1 MPDPSDRLPPRDAT
15 LAGPVSAPVT
25 ISWDTWGVPHVQAR
39 TRRDLAFGL
48 GYATAQEHLWRLEYC
63 RRQARGTLAA
73 VLGKG
78 ALQSD
83 RTMRLVALGRH
94 ADERWQREPEIVV
107 ESLLGLAEGINAWR
121 ERAIALRLLPVE
133 FEWLGFE
140 PAPWSAADSVAVW
153 KGRWW
158 MLTSRLENVAL
169 AEAARRYLPPSL
181 LDAFMATELGEET
194 IVPPELTPWLAA
206 GAGAGRVPGGSDTG
220 EGSNNWAVAGA
231 RTTTG
236 FPVFCTDP
244 HNPFTQPSQWF
255 AAQLA
260 LEDGSVD
267 AAGMCYI
274 GGPAVYMGRNRHVAW
289 GFTNHVAPQRDLY
302 VEEGV
307 LAPPEVEQIEVRG
320 EAPVS
325 FEVHRTPRGP
335 IANFLVPS
343 VEPEGG
349 HKDPLSLRW
358 FGVDPSTPTGLD
370 AILLVNA
377 ARSPAEAI
385 EAMSRWVA
393 PTGNFVV
400 AGQDGHIA
408 YHTVGRVP
416 RRGAARRGFRRASD
430 PADQWDGFIPY
441 ESLPHFSDPPR
452 GWIATANQPPWR
464 QDPPGLSYLA
474 GAAWADG
481 GRMKRIRERL
491 EAKDKHSPRELAAI
505 QADTY
510 SIRAAELV
518 PALLSLV
525 DGPAPA
531 LDRLRRWDFH
541 YSTDSVAATVWTA
554 FWDHWLRRVAAGRF
568 PQTLAGLVAS
578 QAGAVGRSLL
588 LGQDTSPA
596 WFAESSGSSV
606 ASEARAALDDARA
619 FLTKHLGPEHS
630 AWRWGTIHTVTWT
643 HAIADSGPEELR
655 ARAAETLNIGPFP
668 THGGPTVRA
677 AGHSAARPYRVPG
690 GATYRLMA
698 DLSPDAGQNALL
710 VTNTTGNSGHPASP
724 HYADQATLW
733 LNDEYHPHPILP
745 DPSVE
750 LEGTTTITPS

>member
-1 MPDPSDRLPPRDAT
+1 MADSTNRLPPREAT
-15 LAGPVSAPVT
+15 LTGPVSAPV
-25 ISWDTWGVPHVQAR
+25 SVAWDTSGTPHVRAR

-94 ADERWQREPEIVV
+94 ADERWQREPELVV
-107 ESLLGLAEGINAWR
+107 ESLLGLADGINAWR
-121 ERAIALRLLPVE
+121 ERAIAERTLPVE

-140 PAPWSAADSVAVW
+140 PAPWTAADSVAVW

-169 AEAARRYLPPSL
+169 AEAARRHLPPAL
-181 LDAFMATELGEET
+181 FDAFMTTELGEES
-194 IVPPELTPWLAA
+194 IVPPELTPWIGGS
-206 GAGAGRVPGGSDTG
+206 GAVPGGSDTG

-236 FPVFCTDP
+236 YPVLCTDP
-244 HNPFTQPSQWF
+244 HNPFTQPSQWLSV
-255 AAQLA
+255 QLT

-274 GGPAVYMGRNRHVAW
+274 GGPAVYMGRNRRIAW

-302 VEEGV
+302 IEEGD
-307 LAPPEVEQIEVRG
+307 LGPPEVEQIEVCG
-320 EAPVS
+320 EEPVR
-325 FEVHRTPRGP
+325 FEIHRTARGP
-335 IANFLVPS
+335 IANFLVPP

-358 FGVDPSTPTGLD
+358 LGVDPETPTGLD
-370 AILLVNA
+370 AILRVNA
-377 ARSPAEAI
+377 ARSAAEAVA
-385 EAMSRWVA
+385 AMAGWVA

-400 AGQDGHIA
+400 ADQDGHIA
-408 YHTVGRVP
+408 YHAVGRVP
-416 RRGAARRGFRRASD
+416 RRGEARRGFRRASD

-441 ESLPHFSDPPR
+441 ESLPQFSDPSR

-464 QDPPGLSYLA
+464 KDPPGLSYLA

-481 GRMKRIRERL
+481 GRMRRIRERL
-491 EAKDKHSPRELAAI
+491 EAKDKHTPRELVAI
-505 QADTY
+505 QGDTF
-510 SIRAAELV
+510 STRAAELV
-518 PALLSLV
+518 PALLQLV
-525 DGPAPA
+525 PDTVAA
-531 LDRLRRWDFH
+531 AHLRSWDFH
-541 YSTDSVAATVWTA
+541 YTLDAVAPTIWTA

-568 PQTLAGLVAS
+568 PESLTGLASS
-578 QAGAVGRSLL
+578 QAGAVARALL
-588 LGQDTSPA
+588 LGGDTSPA
-596 WFAESSGSSV
+596 WFTDATV
-606 ASEARAALDDARA
+606 AAEARAALEDALA
-619 FLTKHLGPEHS
+619 FLAKHFGADQT
-630 AWRWGTIHTVTWT
+630 AWRWGSAHTVTWS
-643 HAIADSGPEELR
+643 HAIAESGPEELR
-655 ARAAETLNIGPFP
+655 SRAAETLNVGPFP
-668 THGGPTVRA
+668 TRGGPTVRA

-698 DLSPDAGQNALL
+698 DLSPEAGPNSLL
-710 VTNTTGNSGHPASP
+710 VTNTTGSSGHPASP
-724 HYADQATLW
+724 HYADQTPLW
-733 LNDEYHPHPILP
+733 LNDDYHPLPFLP
-745 DPSVE
+745 DPTVQ
-750 LEGTTTITPS
+750 LEGTTTIGPASPTSPS